1 MVVTGVDEV
10 PALLPTLLQDG
21 DVVLTQGAGDIGRLT
36 RLLAE
41 EGAWLG
47 RRRLVARRQGRVT
60 PGAFGAGSLVRPR
73 C

>member
-10 PALLPTLLQDG
+10 PALLPTLLRDG

-41 EGAWLG
+41 EGTHG
-47 RRRLVARRQGRVT
+47 
-60 PGAFGAGSLVRPR
+60 
-73 C
+73 